1 MQHLFKSMFGSREV
15 LCGEVVVVEVMP
27 GHTTY
32 NNGRG

>member
-1 MQHLFKSMFGSREV
+1 MFGSREV

-32 NNGRG
+32 NDGRG